1 MSFDYWLS
9 KEKMET
15 PQEEVDLIFE
25 TTDFT
30 LAEAGELPQ
39 TGKEYENFEIARLR
53 TEILVSIMEQ
63 KTTSL
68 NSKSIARIKKISD
81 GLEKA
86 YKLARSEASQK
97 TMQI

>member
-1 MSFDYWLS
+1 MSHDYWMN
-9 KEKMET
+9 KDKVKT
-15 PQEEVDLIFE
+15 PQEEVDLIFQ

-30 LAEAGELPQ
+30 LAEAGQLPK
-39 TGKEYENFEIARLR
+39 TGKEYESFEIARLR

-68 NSKSIARIKKISD
+68 NSTSIARIKKISD

>member
-1 MSFDYWLS
+1 MKKDYWM
-9 KEKMET
+9 EKTGNET
-15 PQEEVDLIFE
+15 PQEEVDLIFQ

-30 LAEAGELPQ
+30 LAENGKLPQ
-39 TGKEYENFEIARLR
+39 NSQEYCNFEIARLM

-68 NSKSIARIKKISD
+68 NSVSIIRIKKISD

-86 YKLARSEASQK
+86 YTLARSQASPK
-97 TMQI
+97 IMQI